1 MLNKSSWNY
10 PVMPAPDESLAS
22 RLFMRILRPNANLLG
37 ARDLRGDA
45 VYDSAG
51 EYLGKIVEILVNVRV
66 GCVAWAVVSVGGFL
80 GIGRRR
86 FAIPWNVI
94 SPDAQYKR
102 CSLTIDQEQL
112 MAPPRIPTIDLSA
125 RRGASVDTTRLWS
138 DQSEVVTPAGRR
150 PARLDS

>member
-1 MLNKSSWNY
+1 MPNRLSWNY
-10 PVMPAPDESLAS
+10 PVIGTPEASLAS
-22 RLFMRILRPNANLLG
+22 RLFLRILRPNASLLG

-51 EYLGKIVEILVNVRV
+51 QYLGRVVEILVNVRI
-66 GCVAWAVVSVGGFL
+66 GCVAWAVVAAGGFL

-94 SPDAQYKR
+94 SPDARHKR

-112 MAPPRIPTIDLSA
+112 MAPVRVPTIDVSP
-125 RRGASVDTTRLWS
+125 RRGQTLGAASLWS
-138 DQSEVVTPAGRR
+138 DQSDANAAAGRR

>member
-1 MLNKSSWNY
+1 MLNKSSWSY
-10 PVMPAPDESLAS
+10 SVMPAPEQNLAS

-45 VYDSAG
+45 LYDSAG

-80 GIGRRR
+80 GVGSRR

-94 SPDAQYKR
+94 SPDAEYKR
-102 CSLTIDQEQL
+102 CSLTIDQDQL
-112 MAPPRIPTIDLSA
+112 MAPPRTPAIDVSPRRDASLGAARWSEQSA
-125 RRGASVDTTRLWS
+125 VDA
-138 DQSEVVTPAGRR
+138 PAGRR

>member
-1 MLNKSSWNY
+1 MLNKSTWNY
-10 PVMPAPDESLAS
+10 PVMPAPESSLAS

-37 ARDLRGDA
+37 ARDLRGDD

-51 EYLGKIVEILVNVRV
+51 EHLGRIVEILVNVRV

-102 CSLTIDQEQL
+102 CSLTIDKGQL
-112 MAPPRIPTIDLSA
+112 MAPPRIPTVDVPLQRA
-125 RRGASVDTTRLWS
+125 ASVATARLWS
-138 DQSEVVTPAGRR
+138 NQSEGVAPTGRR

>member
-1 MLNKSSWNY
+1 MSKRSSWNY
-10 PVMPAPDESLAS
+10 PVTPAPESNLAS

-66 GCVAWAVVSVGGFL
+66 GCVAWAVVSTGGFL

-94 SPDAQYKR
+94 SPDARYKR
-102 CSLTIDQEQL
+102 CSLTIDREQL
-112 MAPPRIPTIDLSA
+112 MAPLRIPPIDVSP
-125 RRGASVDTTRLWS
+125 RRGASLGVAGFWS
-138 DQSEVVTPAGRR
+138 DQSEAVTPAGRR
-150 PARLDS
+150 PTRLDS